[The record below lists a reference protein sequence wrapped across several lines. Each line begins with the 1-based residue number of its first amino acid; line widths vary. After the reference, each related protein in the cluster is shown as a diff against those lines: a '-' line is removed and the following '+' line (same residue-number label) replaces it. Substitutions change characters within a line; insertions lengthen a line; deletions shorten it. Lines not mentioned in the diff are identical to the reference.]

1 METPQFDEF
10 EIIFE
15 ASPDGIVVV
24 DERGLICAVNPRA
37 LSTLGYSRD
46 EVMGEPIEILVP
58 PDVRGRHVAL
68 RDRFMERPASR
79 PMGADLNLRAVRKDG
94 REFPVEVA
102 LRPVT
107 TEQGRFVVAVI
118 RDTSRER
125 RMHTLGTG
133 TLRATEEER
142 QRIARELHDDTAQ
155 SLAAMMIRLRILA
168 RTRDE
173 EVRARIHA
181 ELQEGLESLVE
192 GVRRIARGLRP
203 PALEDVGVEAAI
215 RAYVRQLFEHEEVQP
230 ELHLQPV
237 GDRLDMEGQ
246 LVVYRVVQE
255 ALSNVMRHALAS
267 RVEVRLELEGEGSH
281 AHVMATISDDG
292 CGFDAEGRF
301 LAGAGL
307 GLIGMDERAR
317 IAGGR
322 LTIASGPGEGCLVRL
337 RIPAIQGEEP
347 AVRGGQEEG
356 GMGREGGRDT
366 TIPAR
371 GMSSGGGSDPENEGG
386 ADG

>member
-1 METPQFDEF
+1 LDTPRFDEY

-15 ASPDGIVVV
+15 SSPDGIVVV
-24 DERGLICAVNPRA
+24 DERGQICAVNPRA
-37 LSTLGYSRD
+37 LSILGYSR
-46 EVMGEPIEILVP
+46 EELIGEPIEIMVP

-79 PMGADLNLRAVRKDG
+79 PMGADLDLRAVRKDG

-107 TEQGRFVVAVI
+107 SEQGRFVIAVM

-125 RMHTLGTG
+125 RMQTLGTG

-173 EVRARIHA
+173 EDRARIHA
-181 ELQEGLESLVE
+181 ELQEGLEALVE

-203 PALEDVGVEAAI
+203 PALEDIGVEAAI
-215 RAYVRQLFEHEEVQP
+215 RAYVRQLFEHEQIEP
-230 ELHLQPV
+230 ELHLQPA

-255 ALSNVMRHALAS
+255 ALANVLRHARAS
-267 RVEVRLELEGEGSH
+267 RVEVRLELEGEGRH
-281 AHVMATISDDG
+281 AHVVTTISDDG

-322 LTIASGPGEGCLVRL
+322 LTLASAPGEGCLVRL
-337 RIPAIQGEEP
+337 RIPALQSGEQAGRGGGEES
-347 AVRGGQEEG
+347 GGDEEG
-356 GMGREGGRDT
+356 GGEATVPESRTR
-366 TIPAR
+366 
-371 GMSSGGGSDPENEGG
+371 SGDSTDRKKEGG